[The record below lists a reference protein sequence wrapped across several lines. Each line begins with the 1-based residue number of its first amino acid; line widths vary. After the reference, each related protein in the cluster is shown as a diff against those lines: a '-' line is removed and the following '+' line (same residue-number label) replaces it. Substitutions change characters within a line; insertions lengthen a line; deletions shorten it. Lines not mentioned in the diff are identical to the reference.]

1 MAPDLRRKVDAARAA
16 RLARE
21 VEMKKQAD
29 AQVSLG
35 SFRSVVYFLKK
46 ALCFFLFVCFFFD
59 LIETI
64 TSWLRDPLLVKLY
77 FFRLG

>member
-21 VEMKKQAD
+21 VEMKKQTD

-35 SFRSVVYFLKK
+35 SFVK
-46 ALCFFLFVCFFFD
+46 LCIFCFFFGGF
-59 LIETI
+59 
-64 TSWLRDPLLVKLY
+64 LLL
-77 FFRLG
+77 

>member
-1 MAPDLRRKVDAARAA
+1 MAPDLKRKVDAARTA

-21 VEMKKQAD
+21 AEMKKQAD

-35 SFRSVVYFLKK
+35 SFRSVVYIKRNTLR
-46 ALCFFLFVCFFFD
+46 FFLFLFLFD

-64 TSWLRDPLLVKLY
+64 NSVQ
-77 FFRLG
+77 